1 MPYRNG
7 EQGYGLGTRYIGV
20 VATVV
25 GNQGVDMERMGERD
39 EEQKRKKGRD
49 RGRRRRGGR
58 QAKRTRGS
66 CGR

>member
-1 MPYRNG
+1 MPYRDG
-7 EQGYGLGTRYIGV
+7 EQSKGLSTRNIGV
-20 VATVV
+20 VVTVI
-25 GNQGVDMERMGERD
+25 GNQEVDMERMGERD

-66 CGR
+66 CDR